1 MTSGPA
7 HRPPAAA
14 NHQERDAAARKPP
27 RGQRLVLN
35 VDGASRG
42 NPGPAAFGVASED
55 GSVALS
61 VAIGKATNNEAEWQ
75 GFLAALRHA
84 VEKAAIELVIR
95 ADSELVIKQFNGQ
108 YKVKAE
114 HLKAYLSEAREL
126 AAKIPKVVAQHV
138 PREQNRK
145 ADALAN
151 AALDALK

>member
-1 MTSGPA
+1 MTGKT
-7 HRPPAAA
+7 AAPG
-14 NHQERDAAARKPP
+14 K
-27 RGQRLVLN
+27 RLVLN

-55 GSVALS
+55 GSVAIAK
-61 VAIGKATNNEAEWQ
+61 AIGKATNNEAEWQ

-84 VEKAAIELVIR
+84 VAEKATELVIR

-114 HLKAYLSEAREL
+114 HLKAYLRDARAL
-126 AAKIPKVVAQHV
+126 AAEIPRVTAMHV
-138 PREQNRK
+138 PREQNRQ

-151 AALDALK
+151 AALDAPKQ